1 MAADPNTTAR
11 PARSRNPRGHG
22 DRLRQD
28 ILAAASELAA
38 APGGG
43 SELSLSR
50 VARHVG
56 IATTSIYLHF
66 PDIEHLKAALVTEG
80 FAMLGQARADAVAGL
95 TDPAATLLARWRA
108 IVHFG
113 LEHPGHYRL
122 MFGPALPAA
131 LAFDAPESPG
141 RQAFLAGVAAIAECQ
156 RAGASRATDDPFRLA
171 AMAWAAIH
179 GLVILRLDRPNFPW
193 PPLDD
198 MAADTI
204 RRLVAL
210 APR

>member
-1 MAADPNTTAR
+1 MAADPNTAAR

-22 DRLRQD
+22 DRLRQE

-43 SELSLSR
+43 SELSLSG

-56 IATTSIYLHF
+56 IAATSIYLHF
-66 PDIEHLKAALVTEG
+66 SDIDHLKAALVAEG
-80 FAMLGQARADAVAGL
+80 FAMLDQARAAALAGL
-95 TDPAATLLARWRA
+95 ADPSAVLLARWRVM
-108 IVHFG
+108 VHFG

-122 MFGPALPAA
+122 MFGHALPSS

-141 RQAFLAGVAAIAECQ
+141 RQAFMAGVAAIAECQ
-156 RAGASRATDDPFRLA
+156 RAGASHATDDPFRLN

-198 MAADTI
+198 MVADTI

-210 APR
+210 APQ

>member
-1 MAADPNTTAR
+1 MAADPNTAAR

-22 DRLRQD
+22 DRLRQE
-28 ILAAASELAA
+28 ILTAASELAA

-43 SELSLSR
+43 SELSLSG

-66 PDIEHLKAALVTEG
+66 PDIEQLKAALVADG
-80 FAMLGQARADAVAGL
+80 FAMLTQARAAATGGL
-95 TDPAATLLARWRA
+95 TDPAAVLLARWRA
-108 IVHFG
+108 MVHFG

-122 MFGPALPAA
+122 MFGPALPAS
-131 LAFDAPESPG
+131 LAFDSPESPG
-141 RQAFLAGVAAIAECQ
+141 RQAFMAGVAAIAECQ
-156 RAGASRATDDPFRLA
+156 RTGASRATDDPFRLN

-179 GLVILRLDRPNFPW
+179 GLLILRLDRPNFPW

-198 MAADTI
+198 MVADTI
-204 RRLVAL
+204 RRLVSL
-210 APR
+210 APQ